1 MNGTPELFRQA
12 RIFVLVGAVG
22 FLVDGSLLVWL
33 SQGLDL
39 DLVRSRIISF
49 STAVSVTWLLNRRLT
64 FRHHASR
71 RKLREWIRYFAVNGI
86 GALLNLGVFLL
97 LIQGYSVLRAYPLVP
112 LAVAAL
118 LALVFN
124 FFASRSIA
132 FRIRAPL
139 TAPLKPR

>member
-1 MNGTPELFRQA
+1 MNGAPALLLQA
-12 RIFVLVGAVG
+12 RTFLLLGATG

-33 SQGLDL
+33 SQQLDM

-49 STAVSVTWLLNRRLT
+49 SAAVSVTWLLNRRLT
-64 FRHHASR
+64 FPDHASR
-71 RKLREWIRYFAVNGI
+71 RKFSEWIRYFAVNGV

-97 LIQGYSVLRAYPLVP
+97 LIEGYPALQAYPLVP

-132 FRIRAPL
+132 FRVP
-139 TAPLKPR
+139 APLKPR